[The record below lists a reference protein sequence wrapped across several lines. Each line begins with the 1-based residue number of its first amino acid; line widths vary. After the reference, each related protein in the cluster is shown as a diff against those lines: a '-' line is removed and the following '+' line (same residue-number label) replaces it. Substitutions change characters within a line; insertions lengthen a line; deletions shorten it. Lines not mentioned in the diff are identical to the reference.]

1 MKMYKLHVDMYL
13 ILPRLKK
20 FRLGDYNS
28 VTAIVFVEAKSAD
41 DACGIVWDQ
50 FVDMIQ
56 KQDNSTETNLLLKDL
71 KDDFKVMKV
80 YVP

>member
-1 MKMYKLHVDMYL
+1 MKMYKLHIDMYL

-20 FRLGDYNS
+20 FRLGDYNA
-28 VTAIVFVEAKSAD
+28 VTALVFIEAKSAD
-41 DACGIVWDQ
+41 DACGIAWEQLVK
-50 FVDMIQ
+50 MIQ

-71 KDDFKVMKV
+71 KEDFKVTKV